1 MAKPE
6 WGSKRL
12 CQSCGLKFYDLGKL
26 PAICPDCDTE
36 FKEVVAKRPAPP
48 AAPKEAKKP
57 PPKHDRRKR
66 ASTEDGESEELEDEI
81 EDDDVDDDV
90 DDEVDLDDE
99 DDDDLK
105 EVIEASSGG

>member
-26 PAICPDCDTE
+26 PAVCPDCDTE
-36 FKEVVAKRPAPP
+36 YKEVVAKRPAPP

-57 PPKHDRRKR
+57 APKHDRRKR
-66 ASTEDGESEELEDEI
+66 ASTGEDGESEELEDEI

-90 DDEVDLDDE
+90 DDEVDLDD
-99 DDDDLK
+99 DDDLK
-105 EVIEASSGG
+105 EVIEASSGS